1 MSNRKIDVP
10 TTRPAPGVRQT
21 DTPALSVLVI
31 SWNTREL
38 TLACLASLYA
48 NPPSAPFETI
58 LLDNGSA
65 DHTADAV
72 AARFPQVRL
81 IREETNHGFA
91 AGNNLAAAS
100 ADGRFLL
107 LLNSDTE
114 VLEGAL
120 DSLLRFAG
128 EHPEAGIWGGRTV
141 FADGSLN
148 PMSAWGR
155 LTMWSTMCFA
165 LGLTRAFPRT
175 RLFNPEALGDWDRMS
190 EREVDIVSGCYFLIR
205 RDLWTR
211 LGGFETTF
219 FMYGEEADL
228 CRRARKLGA
237 RPRVTPDSTIVHHG
251 GGSLNS
257 VRMIS
262 YVTGA
267 KIELARRSMN
277 PSNAEVVRLLLIAA
291 AWLRRTAFGFAAL
304 VSKRAIAPAATWR
317 QVWALRDMW
326 RNGAIGPSAFEG
338 GRDTERSGMW
348 GSRDR
353 QTQGPSRRSVP

>member
-1 MSNRKIDVP
+1 VP
-10 TTRPAPGVRQT
+10 NPRDLPKTRPAPGVGQI
-21 DTPALSVLVI
+21 DAPELSVLVI

-65 DHTADAV
+65 DHTAEAV
-72 AARFPQVRL
+72 AEQFPQVRL
-81 IREETNHGFA
+81 IREAINHGFA
-91 AGNNLAAAS
+91 AGNNLAAAC
-100 ADGRFLL
+100 ANGRLLL

-120 DSLLRFAG
+120 DSLLRFADRY
-128 EHPEAGIWGGRTV
+128 PDSGIWGGRTV

-155 LTMWSTMCFA
+155 LTMWSTLCFA

-205 RDLWTR
+205 RDLWAQ

-228 CRRARKLGA
+228 CRRARERGA
-237 RPRVTPDSTIVHHG
+237 RPRVTPDSTIIHHG
-251 GGSLNS
+251 GGSLSS

-267 KIELARRSMN
+267 KIELARRSMK
-277 PSNAEVVRLLLIAA
+277 PAKAEITRLLLIAA
-291 AWLRRTAFGFAAL
+291 AWLRRTAFGLAGL
-304 VSKRAIAPAATWR
+304 VSKRARAPAATWR
-317 QVWALRDMW
+317 QVWELRDVW
-326 RNGAIGPSAFEG
+326 RKGAVARSAFDN
-338 GRDTERSGMW
+338 RTNN
-348 GSRDR
+348 GSPR
-353 QTQGPSRRSVP
+353 GENPRRSAD